1 MRLDKFNNPIFNETD
16 VFELLY
22 QGNTSVLPKL
32 SVDINQDLISLEN
45 TSGIQFI
52 DTIQYDQSITVEEFD
67 SSKQT
72 EWLIPIQYK
81 NFDIK
86 EYCLQKCNS
95 IEEKTRV
102 NEELA
107 EFERLGMIQ
116 LLIWCKYF
124 VDVCTENDIMWGV
137 GRGSS
142 VSSYV
147 LYLIGVHKINSIKYK
162 LDWKEFLR

>member
-86 EYCLQKCNS
+86 EYCLQK
-95 IEEKTRV
+95 
-102 NEELA
+102 
-107 EFERLGMIQ
+107 
-116 LLIWCKYF
+116 
-124 VDVCTENDIMWGV
+124 
-137 GRGSS
+137 
-142 VSSYV
+142 
-147 LYLIGVHKINSIKYK
+147 
-162 LDWKEFLR
+162 

>member
-22 QGNTSVLPKL
+22 QGNTSVIPKL

-45 TSGIQFI
+45 ISGIQFI